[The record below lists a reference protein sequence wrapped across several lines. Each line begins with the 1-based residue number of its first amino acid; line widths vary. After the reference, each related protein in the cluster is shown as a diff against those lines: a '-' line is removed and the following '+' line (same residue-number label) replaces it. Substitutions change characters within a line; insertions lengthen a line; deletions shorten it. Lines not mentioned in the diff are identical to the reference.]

1 MNNAQAPL
9 RQSQMVLLLAN
20 ARRSVASIYAH
31 TTMCTV
37 EISGKAGNRISERLN
52 LHFFF
57 LGGGGWNIPLHPLV
71 CSTSEGLTFLS
82 VHTPSKPHVTTTA
95 RSNKSLFYPSRGR
108 NSLWFT

>member
-52 LHFFF
+52 LHFFSWGE
-57 LGGGGWNIPLHPLV
+57 GGGTYLY
-71 CSTSEGLTFLS
+71 
-82 VHTPSKPHVTTTA
+82 TP
-95 RSNKSLFYPSRGR
+95 
-108 NSLWFT
+108 